1 MIWRY
6 ANNLLSLEADARRI
20 QLNAAIFTDKK
31 FSFSAIHD
39 NHAAIYFCTLVP
51 YGRPP
56 DKSAY
61 WKIMFFISHPKHMLW
76 VLKITV
82 SMTPKH
88 MFK

>member
-6 ANNLLSLEADARRI
+6 ANNLLSLEAEARRI

-31 FSFSAIHD
+31 FAFFAIHD
-39 NHAAIYFCTLVP
+39 NHALVP

-61 WKIMFFISHPKHMLW
+61 WKIMFFISHPKHMFW

-82 SMTPKH
+82 SMTPKY